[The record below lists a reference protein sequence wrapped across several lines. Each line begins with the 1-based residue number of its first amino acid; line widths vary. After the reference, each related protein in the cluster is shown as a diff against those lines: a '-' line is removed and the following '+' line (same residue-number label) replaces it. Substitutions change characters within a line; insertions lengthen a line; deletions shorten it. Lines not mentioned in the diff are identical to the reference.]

1 MDHVFSLPYSHSE
14 LGRNVD
20 VKYLSSLYDSIS
32 LEPIKMDF
40 GSSPNGTMRSYRS
53 GDESHRQ
60 SMDSEFIGMTSEA
73 AEFLK
78 ETQKGIR
85 DAEDLMRS
93 LAPFTH
99 SFQLTGID
107 TNISLDLVSFMF
119 ETVYIHFL
127 DLVKDLLGTL
137 NKEMS
142 VTFAALDIVHYCIC
156 SSIFLGLYEQMT
168 EFSRVLLK
176 FKRTFAPEN
185 GEADALGVSQF
196 IGDIRRHAKSITR
209 DNYTES
215 WFEKIQGVSDATTLE
230 HISMIQALINQ
241 VKNEIQKLGTA
252 HATNAAVSKIEKRAK
267 VLEENSFFVREGD
280 LIKENRSGGFKLYR
294 FFLFSDYL
302 MYAHQGFFGEFIIHT
317 KLSLLSLSL
326 TDVENDEKASQYS
339 FRINHPGKSF
349 TVIADSPFSKYMWV
363 KDIQQTISSC
373 KARARLQLEK
383 AEATDNIIERIEEQI
398 EQQRSE
404 VRKRSIL
411 LSDRLV
417 SQRYIAQHLPHLSS
431 EDLAELTNSTFD
443 PDTGKSIIDS
453 VMESDS
459 LAFLNET
466 DAETAG

>member
-1 MDHVFSLPYSHSE
+1 ME
-14 LGRNVD
+14 
-20 VKYLSSLYDSIS
+20 
-32 LEPIKMDF
+32 F

-53 GDESHRQ
+53 GEDSYRQ
-60 SMDSEFIGMTSEA
+60 SLDSEFVGMTSEA

-119 ETVYIHFL
+119 ETVYMHFL

-156 SSIFLGLYEQMT
+156 SSIFLGLYEPMID
-168 EFSRVLLK
+168 FARVLLK
-176 FKRTFAPEN
+176 FKGTFAPEN
-185 GEADALGVSQF
+185 GTKDALGVSQF

-209 DNYTES
+209 DNYSES
-215 WFEKIQGVSDATTLE
+215 WFEKLLGTSDATALE
-230 HISMIQALINQ
+230 NISMIQSLIND
-241 VKNEIQKLGTA
+241 VKNEIQKLGTV

-280 LIKENRSGGFKLYR
+280 LIKENRAGGFKNYR

-363 KDIQQTISSC
+363 KDIQQAISSC
-373 KARARLQLEK
+373 KARARLQSEK
-383 AEATDNIIERIEEQI
+383 TDAKENIIERIEEQI

-411 LSDRLV
+411 LSDRMV
-417 SQRYIAQHLPHLSS
+417 SQRYIAQHLPYFQNEEVVEFS
-431 EDLAELTNSTFD
+431 EAINEHEDEILKADAHS
-443 PDTGKSIIDS
+443 
-453 VMESDS
+453 ESQ
-459 LAFLNET
+459 LPCAT
-466 DAETAG
+466 DADEPHE